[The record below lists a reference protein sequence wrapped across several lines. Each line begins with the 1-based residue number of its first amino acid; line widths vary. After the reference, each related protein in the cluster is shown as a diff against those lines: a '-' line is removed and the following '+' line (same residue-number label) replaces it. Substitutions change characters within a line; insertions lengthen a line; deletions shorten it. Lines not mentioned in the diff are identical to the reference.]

1 MNCSSLHLKQ
11 GFVQVEEARYVF
23 LKLKPIKK
31 PLTKL
36 YIKSQYDS
44 GKWNLFL
51 PNGLAI
57 NVMPV
62 SEEEKRN
69 QP

>member
-1 MNCSSLHLKQ
+1 
-11 GFVQVEEARYVF
+11 VQVEEARYVF

-62 SEEEKRN
+62 SEQEKRN

>member
-1 MNCSSLHLKQ
+1 
-11 GFVQVEEARYVF
+11 VQVEEARYVF
-23 LKLKPIKK
+23 FKLKPIKK